1 MVYRMQVCNGP
12 LHDHMANFSG
22 LISKNAPLI
31 DEFREF
37 LLHPIFFL
45 FQPHPLLL
53 ILILKYGQHRM
64 KIERF
69 H

>member
-31 DEFREF
+31 DEF
-37 LLHPIFFL
+37 
-45 FQPHPLLL
+45 
-53 ILILKYGQHRM
+53 
-64 KIERF
+64 
-69 H
+69 